1 MGGTLWLLEH
11 ILLFE
16 VSHERSR
23 DTEPRCLAQNQDY
36 FSHQNTPVFTY
47 KAEFMW
53 FECLCSGRGLPWSAT
68 TSIVY
73 FQFQHRDCELGE
85 SKGRTEV
92 TMREKCPQ
100 ITDNAVPET
109 HLPTPENHTQ
119 ADPLPTGI
127 RLRYPSSPSL
137 PSVPTPQNTLPWEE
151 QCISGD
157 DWTVAF
163 LDSTIEE
170 HRKSVCERGRQRLDV
185 DDAGTAANKRYRDE
199 PGENLSRKK
208 VRSESEG
215 S

>member
-1 MGGTLWLLEH
+1 MP
-11 ILLFE
+11 
-16 VSHERSR
+16 S
-23 DTEPRCLAQNQDY
+23 TEP
-36 FSHQNTPVFTY
+36 
-47 KAEFMW
+47 
-53 FECLCSGRGLPWSAT
+53 GLLQSPEHSRIHVPDEA
-68 TSIVY
+68 
-73 FQFQHRDCELGE
+73 FPG
-85 SKGRTEV
+85 
-92 TMREKCPQ
+92 PQ

-151 QCISGD
+151 QCISAD